1 MSNEAFKAITL
12 DRILAR
18 RNLWEAMKKVQANKG
33 SPGVDGMKTEE
44 LKEYFFENPGKL
56 TAMIRQGEYRPLPI
70 KRVYIPK
77 DNGEQRPLGIP
88 TVIDRFVQQAVALVL
103 SEEYEKL
110 FKDMSFGFRPNRSCR
125 LAVRR
130 AMEHVKDGYM
140 WVVDLD
146 LRKFFDTVNH
156 SKLIQLLSDRIEDGR
171 VVSLIH
177 KFLRAPIC
185 EEGKVGKPN
194 TIGTPQGGVISPL
207 LANILLHELDEKLE
221 SKGVRAVRYADDAVL
236 FAKSRKAAE
245 RLLEWVTDF
254 IEQKLFLKVNAEKTK
269 ILRIGDPEVQ
279 FLGFSFT
286 SQVSKKRRER
296 YPTYR
301 YFPVVHRKKMLKLK
315 EKLLTYKINSKLA
328 DKTNCGFKKRFLYF
342 FISIFAGSL
351 TKNIKKRA
359 DLYKKTGK
367 SSEIIVVGAK
377 DKEKGIPV
385 RWFKGSKTLW
395 FEGIQVKCP
404 ACYDEYLTK
413 IYGDYNSYDPS
424 KKYKYSSDLVEIS
437 ADVYSTTQSY
447 KDLI

>member
-1 MSNEAFKAITL
+1 MSSEAFKAITL
-12 DRILAR
+12 DRILAG

-185 EEGKVGKPN
+185 EEGEVGKPN

-254 IEQKLFLKVNAEKTK
+254 IEQKLFLKVNEDTQDRGSGSSISWILLHLPSIEEK
-269 ILRIGDPEVQ
+269 
-279 FLGFSFT
+279 
-286 SQVSKKRRER
+286 
-296 YPTYR
+296 
-301 YFPVVHRKKMLKLK
+301 
-315 EKLLTYKINSKLA
+315 
-328 DKTNCGFKKRFLYF
+328 
-342 FISIFAGSL
+342 
-351 TKNIKKRA
+351 
-359 DLYKKTGK
+359 
-367 SSEIIVVGAK
+367 
-377 DKEKGIPV
+377 KG
-385 RWFKGSKTLW
+385 
-395 FEGIQVKCP
+395 
-404 ACYDEYLTK
+404 
-413 IYGDYNSYDPS
+413 
-424 KKYKYSSDLVEIS
+424 EIS
-437 ADVYSTTQSY
+437 YLPVLSRRPSEEDA
-447 KDLI
+447 

>member
-1 MSNEAFKAITL
+1 MSSEAFKAITL

-171 VVSLIH
+171 VVS
-177 KFLRAPIC
+177 
-185 EEGKVGKPN
+185 
-194 TIGTPQGGVISPL
+194 
-207 LANILLHELDEKLE
+207 
-221 SKGVRAVRYADDAVL
+221 KGVRAVRYVDDAVL

-254 IEQKLFLKVNAEKTK
+254 TEQKLFLKVNAEKTK

-315 EKLLTYKINSKLA
+315 EKLKQITDRRAPGGIERVKRELKLTLRGWVNYFYKAIP
-328 DKTNCGFKKRFLYF
+328 
-342 FISIFAGSL
+342 
-351 TKNIKKRA
+351 
-359 DLYKKTGK
+359 
-367 SSEIIVVGAK
+367 AK
-377 DKEKGIPV
+377 WAERTDQWLHRRV
-385 RWFKGSKTLW
+385 R
-395 FEGIQVKCP
+395 Q
-404 ACYDEYLTK
+404 
-413 IYGDYNSYDPS
+413 IYW
-424 KKYKYSSDLVEIS
+424 K
-437 ADVYSTTQSY
+437 Q
-447 KDLI
+447 

>member
-130 AMEHVKDGYM
+130 ATEHVKDGYM

-207 LANILLHELDEKLE
+207 LANIRLKA
-221 SKGVRAVRYADDAVL
+221 KGFGRSAMRMTL
-236 FAKSRKAAE
+236 FS
-245 RLLEWVTDF
+245 L
-254 IEQKLFLKVNAEKTK
+254 QKAEKRPK
-269 ILRIGDPEVQ
+269 GCL
-279 FLGFSFT
+279 
-286 SQVSKKRRER
+286 
-296 YPTYR
+296 
-301 YFPVVHRKKMLKLK
+301 
-315 EKLLTYKINSKLA
+315 N
-328 DKTNCGFKKRFLYF
+328 
-342 FISIFAGSL
+342 GSL
-351 TKNIKKRA
+351 T
-359 DLYKKTGK
+359 L
-367 SSEIIVVGAK
+367 SS
-377 DKEKGIPV
+377 
-385 RWFKGSKTLW
+385 R
-395 FEGIQVKCP
+395 
-404 ACYDEYLTK
+404 
-413 IYGDYNSYDPS
+413 NSF
-424 KKYKYSSDLVEIS
+424 
-437 ADVYSTTQSY
+437 
-447 KDLI
+447 

>member
-1 MSNEAFKAITL
+1 MSSEAFKAITL

-185 EEGKVGKPN
+185 EEGEVGKPN
-194 TIGTPQGGVISPL
+194 TRVWQNLV
-207 LANILLHELDEKLE
+207 NKKL
-221 SKGVRAVRYADDAVL
+221 S
-236 FAKSRKAAE
+236 
-245 RLLEWVTDF
+245 
-254 IEQKLFLKVNAEKTK
+254 
-269 ILRIGDPEVQ
+269 
-279 FLGFSFT
+279 
-286 SQVSKKRRER
+286 
-296 YPTYR
+296 
-301 YFPVVHRKKMLKLK
+301 
-315 EKLLTYKINSKLA
+315 
-328 DKTNCGFKKRFLYF
+328 
-342 FISIFAGSL
+342 
-351 TKNIKKRA
+351 
-359 DLYKKTGK
+359 
-367 SSEIIVVGAK
+367 
-377 DKEKGIPV
+377 
-385 RWFKGSKTLW
+385 TL
-395 FEGIQVKCP
+395 
-404 ACYDEYLTK
+404 
-413 IYGDYNSYDPS
+413 
-424 KKYKYSSDLVEIS
+424 
-437 ADVYSTTQSY
+437 
-447 KDLI
+447 

>member
-254 IEQKLFLKVNAEKTK
+254 IE
-269 ILRIGDPEVQ
+269 
-279 FLGFSFT
+279 
-286 SQVSKKRRER
+286 
-296 YPTYR
+296 
-301 YFPVVHRKKMLKLK
+301 
-315 EKLLTYKINSKLA
+315 
-328 DKTNCGFKKRFLYF
+328 
-342 FISIFAGSL
+342 
-351 TKNIKKRA
+351 
-359 DLYKKTGK
+359 
-367 SSEIIVVGAK
+367 
-377 DKEKGIPV
+377 
-385 RWFKGSKTLW
+385 
-395 FEGIQVKCP
+395 
-404 ACYDEYLTK
+404 
-413 IYGDYNSYDPS
+413 
-424 KKYKYSSDLVEIS
+424 
-437 ADVYSTTQSY
+437 
-447 KDLI
+447 

>member
-1 MSNEAFKAITL
+1 MSSEAFKAITL

-185 EEGKVGKPN
+185 EEGEVGKPN

-221 SKGVRAVRYADDAVL
+221 SKGVRAVRYVDDAVL

-245 RLLEWVTDF
+245 RLLEWFTDF
-254 IEQKLFLKVNAEKTK
+254 TEQKLFLKVNAEKTK

-315 EKLLTYKINSKLA
+315 EKLKQITDRRAPGGFERVKRELKLTLRGWVNYFYKAIPAKWAERTDQWLHRRVRQIYWKQWKRPA
-328 DKTNCGFKKRFLYF
+328 KRREEFKRRW
-342 FISIFAGSL
+342 
-351 TKNIKKRA
+351 KNA
-359 DLYKKTGK
+359 
-367 SSEIIVVGAK
+367 
-377 DKEKGIPV
+377 
-385 RWFKGSKTLW
+385 
-395 FEGIQVKCP
+395 P
-404 ACYDEYLTK
+404 ALHEYA
-413 IYGDYNSYDPS
+413 
-424 KKYKYSSDLVEIS
+424 YSSNRYWRMSKGVQIHMALSLDILLKEGWYDLGKAMREAS
-437 ADVYSTTQSY
+437 RRPA
-447 KDLI
+447 

>member
-1 MSNEAFKAITL
+1 MSSEAFKAITL
-12 DRILAR
+12 DRILAM

-177 KFLRAPIC
+177 KFLRAPI
-185 EEGKVGKPN
+185 
-194 TIGTPQGGVISPL
+194 
-207 LANILLHELDEKLE
+207 
-221 SKGVRAVRYADDAVL
+221 
-236 FAKSRKAAE
+236 
-245 RLLEWVTDF
+245 
-254 IEQKLFLKVNAEKTK
+254 
-269 ILRIGDPEVQ
+269 
-279 FLGFSFT
+279 
-286 SQVSKKRRER
+286 
-296 YPTYR
+296 
-301 YFPVVHRKKMLKLK
+301 
-315 EKLLTYKINSKLA
+315 
-328 DKTNCGFKKRFLYF
+328 
-342 FISIFAGSL
+342 
-351 TKNIKKRA
+351 
-359 DLYKKTGK
+359 
-367 SSEIIVVGAK
+367 
-377 DKEKGIPV
+377 
-385 RWFKGSKTLW
+385 
-395 FEGIQVKCP
+395 
-404 ACYDEYLTK
+404 
-413 IYGDYNSYDPS
+413 
-424 KKYKYSSDLVEIS
+424 
-437 ADVYSTTQSY
+437 
-447 KDLI
+447 